1 MGAQASAQGD
11 VYSYGIL
18 LLEIFTGMSP
28 TDEQFVDGMSLP
40 KLVESSFPESIMEI
54 VDHKLFLIN
63 GGRKQTGDYTHE
75 LDGIHQC
82 LLTVIQHGLMCCKE
96 LPSDRIDIHDF
107 VKELNSAKEK
117 LLG

>member
-1 MGAQASAQGD
+1 MN
-11 VYSYGIL
+11 
-18 LLEIFTGMSP
+18 
-28 TDEQFVDGMSLP
+28 LP

-54 VDHKLFLIN
+54 VDHKLFLTN
-63 GGRKQTGDYTHE
+63 EEKQTGDYTHE

-96 LPSDRIDIHDF
+96 VPSDRIDIHGF